1 VPEVLE
7 VVEAEKEREAA
18 KEAEEEAAAA
28 AAADGSGGGGGKDGS
43 SGTLRTATVTSNSNK
58 NGQNGSKPG
67 EGGGGKHGGQGG
79 DGDLIIKE
87 ERAVGA
93 VPLAAYAYYARA
105 GGWRWVAALVVI
117 ALCGRGCEVGS
128 TFWLAHWAEQS
139 LDASNAYADGACPQR
154 GLNASFSSPF
164 ICAFDF

>member
-1 VPEVLE
+1 MPEVLE
-7 VVEAEKEREAA
+7 VVQAEKEREAA

-28 AAADGSGGGGGKDGS
+28 ADEGGDGGSGGDG
-43 SGTLRTATVTSNSNK
+43 SGTLRTATVASNSNK
-58 NGQNGSKPG
+58 KAQNANISGD
-67 EGGGGKHGGQGG
+67 KHGGQGK

-128 TFWLAHWAEQS
+128 TFWLAYWAEQS
-139 LDASNAYADGACPQR
+139 LDATNAYADG
-154 GLNASFSSPF
+154 
-164 ICAFDF
+164 